1 MFLTI
6 TELRCSYIS
15 KICCRL
21 KTAISLLMQ
30 AAYAC
35 NKMRKIGTLD
45 LKYSD
50 INIKQNSKVTY
61 LVYELDET
69 LSGTAIAL
77 KGYQQNL

>member
-1 MFLTI
+1 
-6 TELRCSYIS
+6 
-15 KICCRL
+15 
-21 KTAISLLMQ
+21 MQ
-30 AAYAC
+30 SAYAC